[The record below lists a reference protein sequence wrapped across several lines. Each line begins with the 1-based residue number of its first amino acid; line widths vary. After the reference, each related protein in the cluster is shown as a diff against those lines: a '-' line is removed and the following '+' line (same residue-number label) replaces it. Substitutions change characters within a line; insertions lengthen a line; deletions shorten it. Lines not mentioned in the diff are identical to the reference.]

1 MKKVQICLRIEKT
14 TTSISVTI
22 VQVAIRCIVSILVSV
37 DFIFFKSRKR
47 EGAIGSCNILL
58 RIRYMFMAIQIMS
71 WITWII
77 IKCFNI
83 LIEPWTCSRFLFNR
97 FYGFWFWFLLL
108 FSTPMTFLWSTPNID
123 NDNESKSK
131 RQ

>member
-22 VQVAIRCIVSILVSV
+22 IQVAIRYIVSIIVSV
-37 DFIFFKSRKR
+37 DFIIFKSRKR

-71 WITWII
+71 WIT
-77 IKCFNI
+77 
-83 LIEPWTCSRFLFNR
+83 
-97 FYGFWFWFLLL
+97 
-108 FSTPMTFLWSTPNID
+108 
-123 NDNESKSK
+123 
-131 RQ
+131 